1 MSGVGNRKESRQT
14 VKPLDTSW
22 QATKQIMADKDTPG
36 WAVHMITEVTG
47 IKESFKQSFDELNK
61 TINGLKKETRATLS
75 RVTNAEKRISAV
87 EDQMAGEST
96 TLNDMTK

>member
-22 QATKQIMADKDTPG
+22 QATKRIMADKDTTG

-47 IKESFKQSFDELNK
+47 IRESFKQSFDELNEL
-61 TINGLKKETRATLS
+61 IN
-75 RVTNAEKRISAV
+75 
-87 EDQMAGEST
+87 
-96 TLNDMTK
+96 